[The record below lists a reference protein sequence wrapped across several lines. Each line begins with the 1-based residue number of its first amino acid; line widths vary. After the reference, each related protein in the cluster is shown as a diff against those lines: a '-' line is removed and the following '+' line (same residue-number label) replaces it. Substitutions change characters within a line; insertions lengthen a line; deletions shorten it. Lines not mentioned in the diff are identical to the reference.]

1 MERNYDEVI
10 SDMLIQLA
18 GIEAALQKQNNRM
31 ESFDTRMNLT
41 IKRMVKSESRI
52 EHQEK
57 RMEVFDRR
65 MELFNKKLEQS
76 IKDQKEFS
84 QMQSRV
90 NKYFLNAIKNGKKGR
105 G

>member
-18 GIEAALQKQNNRM
+18 SIEAALEKQNDRM
-31 ESFDTRMNLT
+31 ESFDKRMNLT
-41 IKRMVKSESRI
+41 IKRMVKAESRL
-52 EHQEK
+52 EHHEK
-57 RMEVFDRR
+57 RMEVFD
-65 MELFNKKLEQS
+65 KKLEQS

-90 NKYFLNAIKNGKKGR
+90 NKYFLNAIKNGKK
-105 G
+105 